1 MGKRASAG
9 LGMPSLRELY
19 KGSGSLLVA
28 SGPMVVVQDTSTAA
42 TVSVLDRWLPP
53 TQALC
58 ASACISGGV
67 GALVIGCQIE
77 GIITRA
83 HSTGRTVTQ
92 TVVETRASQGV
103 AGLVMPYGAWMI
115 AGREVPYAGCLFF
128 LSGWVRSKMHGESVI
143 GAAGESGGGAAGGA
157 AGSSA
162 ARYGRDLVAAAVTA
176 AIAGPLSHAPSVVA
190 STQQAHNVTIREAC
204 SMIWRADGLIGFFR
218 GVRLRTISL
227 TGSMFVMPLT
237 IETLQPLVERYG
249 SYRHK
254 WRPE

>member
-1 MGKRASAG
+1 MS
-9 LGMPSLRELY
+9 
-19 KGSGSLLVA
+19 
-28 SGPMVVVQDTSTAA
+28 STY
-42 TVSVLDRWLPP
+42 PG
-53 TQALC
+53 
-58 ASACISGGV
+58 ASACRV
-67 GALVIGCQIE
+67 
-77 GIITRA
+77 
-83 HSTGRTVTQ
+83 
-92 TVVETRASQGV
+92 
-103 AGLVMPYGAWMI
+103 
-115 AGREVPYAGCLFF
+115 
-128 LSGWVRSKMHGESVI
+128 
-143 GAAGESGGGAAGGA
+143 

-227 TGSMFVMPLT
+227 TGSMFVIPLT